1 MPIYEYT
8 CSACGHRLET
18 LQKMSDA
25 PLSDCP
31 ACHARA
37 LEKLMSVAGINVKAG
52 HNGAAPVCGAGAC
65 PACAIE

>member
-8 CSACGHRLET
+8 CTACGHRLEA

-25 PLSDCP
+25 PLRNCP
-31 ACHARA
+31 SCHASA

-52 HNGAAPVCGAGAC
+52 RSEMTPACGAGAC